1 MCTSRSLGG
10 LLLTGLLAGCTLAPK
25 YERPPA
31 PVPATYPEA
40 PDTAAAPEGPAAG
53 PAAPA
58 GAAGGPA
65 AQSAVAASDVHW
77 ERFFAEERLDRIIGL
92 ALANN
97 RDLRVALLNIEQAQ
111 AQYRV
116 TRAASFPTIDATAG
130 FTRESASALGSG
142 GLTTGGLATT
152 AYGSGSVSSSVW
164 AASVGTTSYELDLF
178 GRVRSLNAQALETY
192 LATVEGGRNARL
204 TLVAEVATQYF
215 TLRASE
221 EQLAL
226 ARQTLEAVEAS
237 YRLNR
242 ILFDAGESNELDV
255 RTAEGQ
261 VQTARINILNYELQ
275 RAQALDALLLL
286 VGAPLPA
293 DLPPPRPFEE
303 RTMLADV
310 PAGLPSALVQDRPDI
325 LQAEHTLKAAN
336 ADIGAARAAFFPTIS
351 LTGSLGSESTQLSQL
366 FGAGTGIWT
375 FAPQISVPIFTG
387 GLNRANLDVAKV
399 SARID
404 VANYE
409 KAIQT
414 AFREVADALAASA
427 VYERHIEVAAAAIAA
442 QQRRVELSTLRYRQ
456 GEDLYLNVLSAQQDL
471 YSAQQD
477 RLQALFNKLSSQIS
491 LYEALGGGW
500 Q

>member
-1 MCTSRSLGG
+1 MCSFSSPVA
-10 LLLTGLLAGCTLAPK
+10 LLLAGVLAGCTLAPK
-25 YERPPA
+25 YDRPPA
-31 PVPATYPEA
+31 PVPETYPEA
-40 PDTAAAPEGPAAG
+40 PDTSAAATEGHAVGPAG
-53 PAAPA
+53 PAAA
-58 GAAGGPA
+58 MGGSPA
-65 AQSAVAASDVHW
+65 ASAHAASDVRW
-77 ERFFAEERLDRIIGL
+77 KAFFTEERLGRIIEI
-92 ALANN
+92 ALADN
-97 RDLRVALLNIEQAQ
+97 RDLRVALLDVEQAQ

-116 TRAASFPTIDATAG
+116 TRSASFPTIDATAS
-130 FTRESASALGSG
+130 FTRESASALDSG
-142 GLTTGGLATT
+142 GTVT
-152 AYGSGSVSSSVW
+152 SSTW
-164 AASVGTTSYELDLF
+164 AASVGTTAYELDLF
-178 GRVRSLNAQALETY
+178 GRVRSLNAQALENY
-192 LATVEGGRNARL
+192 LATVEGARNARL
-204 TLVAEVATQYF
+204 TLVAQVATQYF

-226 ARQTLEAVEAS
+226 AQQTLEAVEAS

-275 RAQALDALLLL
+275 RAQALDALVLL

-303 RTMLADV
+303 RTMLTDI
-310 PAGLPSALVQDRPDI
+310 PAGLPSALVRDRPDI

-336 ADIGAARAAFFPTIS
+336 ADIGAVRAAFFPTIS

-375 FAPQISVPIFTG
+375 FAPQISLPIFTG

-442 QQRRVELSTLRYRQ
+442 QLRRVELSNLRYRQ